1 MIDLV
6 IMLLYINIFY
16 LVGDDLVIVII
27 IVGIGVFV
35 FVVVVD

>member
-1 MIDLV
+1 
-6 IMLLYINIFY
+6 MLSYINIFY

-35 FVVVVD
+35 FVIVVD

>member
-1 MIDLV
+1 
-6 IMLLYINIFY
+6 MLLYINIFY

>member
-1 MIDLV
+1 
-6 IMLLYINIFY
+6 MLLYINIFY

-35 FVVVVD
+35 FVIVVD